1 MSATLADVFRCYPS
15 LGSLSDALRERMG
28 REASAFHMAA
38 GTLMFDIGQSC
49 QHVPLVTR
57 GAIRVLRPLVNG
69 RDVPLF
75 TVGPGGL
82 CVLSIA
88 GAFAPV
94 PCAARAIVMEEVD
107 GFLLPIPLFLA
118 LVDGHA
124 PFRGAVLGYM
134 SVRLVALAS
143 LIEDTAVTTVDRR
156 LAELLVAR
164 GPVVHATHQR
174 LADELGTARE
184 VISRIL
190 EHFEAEGL
198 VTLKRS
204 EVRVTAPGR
213 LAHPGAA
220 TSDEPA

>member
-1 MSATLADVFRCYPS
+1 MSVSLAAVFRCYPS
-15 LGSLSDALRERMG
+15 LGSLADGLRDRMT
-28 REASAFHMAA
+28 REASPCHLAA
-38 GTLMFDIGQSC
+38 GALMFDLGQPC
-49 QHVPLVTR
+49 QHVPLVTQ
-57 GAIRVLRPLVNG
+57 GAIRVVRPLANG
-69 RDVPLF
+69 REVPLF

-82 CVLSIA
+82 CVLSMA
-88 GAFAPV
+88 SAFALV

-107 GFLLPIPLFLA
+107 GLRLPIPLFQA

-143 LIEDTAVTTVDRR
+143 LIEETAVTTVDRR

-164 GPVVHATHQR
+164 GPIVHATHQR

-213 LAHPGAA
+213 LAHPGAG
-220 TSDEPA
+220 TPDEPA